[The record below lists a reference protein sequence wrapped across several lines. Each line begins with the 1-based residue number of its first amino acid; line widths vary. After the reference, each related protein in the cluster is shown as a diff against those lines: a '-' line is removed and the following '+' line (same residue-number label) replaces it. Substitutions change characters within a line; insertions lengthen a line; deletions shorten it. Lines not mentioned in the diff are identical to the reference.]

1 MQKNIKRF
9 FLIFLGAL
17 TFAAILQTNLLAKED
32 KKEVNSVTD
41 KLTAE
46 QPAEK
51 SSTENTKMM
60 EKKAKKI
67 FEKFSALHFS
77 STKKLTLKFKGFKKP
92 PFLVFEGKF

>member
-60 EKKAKKI
+60 EKKPQDNTT
-67 FEKFSALHFS
+67 
-77 STKKLTLKFKGFKKP
+77 TKKEIEGSLGKKDSKKDIKNP
-92 PFLVFEGKF
+92 IGLIKM